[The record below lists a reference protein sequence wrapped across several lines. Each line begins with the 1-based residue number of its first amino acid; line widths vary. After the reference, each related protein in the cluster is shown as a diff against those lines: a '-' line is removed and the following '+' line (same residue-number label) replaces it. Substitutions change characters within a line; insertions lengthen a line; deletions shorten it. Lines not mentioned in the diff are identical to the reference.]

1 VATSANQVEAVFRSK
16 LGVKESPAGSNRTE
30 FGAWYGMQAVPWCAI
45 FISWGFYTAF
55 RGNGDTS
62 PLEGIRTPKGFAY
75 CGDVIAHAKKQGR
88 FQPEAKRGYIVV
100 YDFPGN
106 ADRFDHVGWVSWVDP
121 ADRKHFRAL
130 EGNTAASASG
140 SQSDGGMVV
149 EKDRRNDQGYVHGFY
164 DVPYTG
170 TGAAPAAPAKPGGA
184 AWPGRV
190 ITLTSP
196 FTRGS
201 DVVAVQA
208 RLNYR
213 RTTMGESW
221 VNQLAA
227 DGIYGPASAAA
238 VREYQNRHRLDV
250 DGQVGPVTWQ
260 NLHTSAAVK

>member
-1 VATSANQVEAVFRSK
+1 MATSADQVESVFRSK

-45 FISWGFYTAF
+45 YISWGFWTAF
-55 RGNGDTS
+55 RARGETS
-62 PLEGIRTPKGFAY
+62 PLEGIRTAKGFAY
-75 CGDVIAHAKKQGR
+75 CGDVIAWARRQGR
-88 FQPEAKRGYIVV
+88 FREEAKRGYIVV

-121 ADRKHFRAL
+121 ADPKHFRAL
-130 EGNTAASASG
+130 EGNTASSASG
-140 SQSDGGMVV
+140 SQSNGGEVC
-149 EKDRRNDQGYVHGFY
+149 EKDRRNDRGYVHGFY

-170 TGAAPAAPAKPGGA
+170 AAPAAPAAAKVP

-190 ITLTSP
+190 ISLTSP

-201 DVVAVQA
+201 DVASVQG

-213 RTTMGESW
+213 RTSMGEAW

-227 DGIYGPASAAA
+227 DGIYGPASSGA
-238 VREYQNRHRLDV
+238 VREYQGRHQLEV

-260 NLHTSAAVK
+260 NLHTAPAVR